1 VGRVGYYL
9 PFAVAGGAI
18 TTVASGLLATFT
30 TSTSTAD
37 WIGYQI
43 LAGVGRG
50 LAFQIPII
58 AGQNNC
64 ARHELPIVNA
74 LVVFSQN
81 LGGAVFLSV
90 AELIFNN
97 ALRHY
102 LAIQV
107 PQIDPELVIAAG
119 ATGLETVVPAASLPG
134 VLIAYTKSVD
144 KVMYIA
150 IGTAGGSFMFAFGMG
165 WTSIKKAKATE
176 PATDTEA

>member
-1 VGRVGYYL
+1 M
-9 PFAVAGGAI
+9 
-18 TTVASGLLATFT
+18 
-30 TSTSTAD
+30 
-37 WIGYQI
+37 
-43 LAGVGRG
+43 
-50 LAFQIPII
+50 
-58 AGQNNC
+58 
-64 ARHELPIVNA
+64 
-74 LVVFSQN
+74 
-81 LGGAVFLSV
+81 FLSV